1 VDPQPLVT
9 VSDVE
14 ASSRW
19 YQEVLGCR
27 SAHGGPEYDCLVAG
41 DHVVLQLHHADP
53 AEHPYL
59 GGPAGMAN
67 GFALWYQTD
76 EFDAALERARSVGA
90 EIVDGP
96 LVNPNAQHRELW
108 LRDLDGY
115 LVVLAGK
122 RGDLGD
128 LG

>member
-1 VDPQPLVT
+1 MHPQPLVT
-9 VSDVE
+9 VGDVE

-19 YQEVLGCR
+19 YQELLGCR
-27 SAHGGPEYDCLVAG
+27 SVHGGPDYDCLVAG
-41 DHVVLQLHHADP
+41 DHVVLQIHHADP
-53 AEHPYL
+53 SEHPYL
-59 GGPAGMAN
+59 GGPDGTAK

-76 EFDAALERARSVGA
+76 EFDAAVERAHAVGA

-115 LVVLAGK
+115 LVVLAGA
-122 RGDLGD
+122 RGDLG
-128 LG
+128 